1 MPSSATTTQ
10 PNPLRVIVIG
20 AGISGLA
27 CARELQQRKYQV
39 LVVEGS
45 SRVGGRLKGEAIEC
59 SSSSSTTR
67 QTGVV
72 DSTTTHATQQ
82 HCVDVGGALIHGI
95 DDNPIYKLCSDMG
108 VKTHLV
114 NDCILMDANGTTVDE
129 QLDKDIS
136 DLFNDCLEETFQRIQ
151 NSSSDNKTHDESFG
165 TLLNTVVAERRQ
177 KKSSSSSSSSFDPLL
192 FQWHQSNL
200 ELSCGASFQR
210 LGYTWNDDEPYEFVG
225 EHHAVEPS
233 WRAVVET
240 LSEGLNIVYNA
251 QVQRIEYYRQEEV
264 EQTKKARTARRS
276 TPARETSTGTTSPSA
291 RAATPTS
298 FSEAASRVS
307 RRLRGKE
314 AGVRRSKRSTKGAPA
329 AKLSIADAS
338 SLSYDAPVYFERQL
352 LQQDKEEEG
361 TKRRRRDRHAPTGT
375 STGTRHQR
383 SSPKVRVTV
392 RRPNGLTTA
401 LEADVV
407 VCTLPLGILKIP
419 VKQAGHVTFDPPLP
433 PLKQQAIKKLGCGLL
448 NKCVLS
454 FPHMFWEQDTEFMG
468 MASDPPHLILNSS
481 LVTGKPILVFM
492 FGGDYARKIEYK
504 TDAEIVGMCMDVLR
518 KACRATV
525 PDPIDYV
532 VTRWGHEYFARG
544 AFVYIPPGVEG
555 MQQLEA
561 MSEPIVAR
569 DGQPLVQFAGEHT
582 TPYHPS
588 TIHGAFLSGIRE
600 AYRLDLC
607 MEPDLNDG
615 LEFEFEVTYE
625 RTFPVRRRYKREP
638 AAKPSVAVATRP
650 TASRGRRHGVMSL
663 RNIKPKPRAQ
673 TKETVPAASFQHP
686 DATRRSQ
693 RRIEQQVGDGSNGSS
708 KAPKLRM
715 EDRTLLRSY
724 DSYRS
729 WPLILSKVFPGQD
742 SVAELQTSHQE
753 LLDLQAKK
761 AIPDPSSLASWIASA
776 HSGKVPVNHSRRN
789 GEHDVESAHR
799 SGKG

>member
-1 MPSSATTTQ
+1 
-10 PNPLRVIVIG
+10 
-20 AGISGLA
+20 
-27 CARELQQRKYQV
+27 
-39 LVVEGS
+39 
-45 SRVGGRLKGEAIEC
+45 
-59 SSSSSTTR
+59 
-67 QTGVV
+67 
-72 DSTTTHATQQ
+72 
-82 HCVDVGGALIHGI
+82 
-95 DDNPIYKLCSDMG
+95 
-108 VKTHLV
+108 
-114 NDCILMDANGTTVDE
+114 
-129 QLDKDIS
+129 
-136 DLFNDCLEETFQRIQ
+136 
-151 NSSSDNKTHDESFG
+151 
-165 TLLNTVVAERRQ
+165 
-177 KKSSSSSSSSFDPLL
+177 
-192 FQWHQSNL
+192 
-200 ELSCGASFQR
+200 
-210 LGYTWNDDEPYEFVG
+210 
-225 EHHAVEPS
+225 
-233 WRAVVET
+233 
-240 LSEGLNIVYNA
+240 
-251 QVQRIEYYRQEEV
+251 
-264 EQTKKARTARRS
+264 
-276 TPARETSTGTTSPSA
+276 
-291 RAATPTS
+291 
-298 FSEAASRVS
+298 
-307 RRLRGKE
+307 
-314 AGVRRSKRSTKGAPA
+314 
-329 AKLSIADAS
+329 
-338 SLSYDAPVYFERQL
+338 LSYDAPVYFERQL
-352 LQQDKEEEG
+352 PQHDKEEDG
-361 TKRRRRDRHAPTGT
+361 TKRRRRHAAA
-375 STGTRHQR
+375 STPSKTRQQR

-392 RRPNGLTTA
+392 RRPNGVITT

-419 VKQAGHVTFDPPLP
+419 VKQAGHVTFEPPLP

-454 FPHMFWEQDTEFMG
+454 FPHLFWEQDTEFMG

-504 TDAEIVGMCMDVLR
+504 TDTEIVDMCMDVLR

-555 MQQLEA
+555 MKQLEA

-600 AYRLDLC
+600 AYRLDLF

-615 LEFEFEVTYE
+615 LEFELEVTYG

-638 AAKPSVAVATRP
+638 AAKPSVAIAARP
-650 TASRGRRHGVMSL
+650 APSRGRRHGVMSL
-663 RNIKPKPRAQ
+663 RNIKRPPRPQ
-673 TKETVPAASFQHP
+673 ISETVPAASVQHP

-693 RRIEQQVGDGSNGSS
+693 RRIEKQVHDGSNGFS

-753 LLDLQAKK
+753 LLDMQAKK
-761 AIPDPSSLASWIASA
+761 STPDPSSLASWIASG
-776 HSGKVPVNHSRRN
+776 HSSTAPPNQSRRN
-789 GEHDVESAHR
+789 GENDVDAAHR
-799 SGKG
+799 SGKRSKR